1 MNFIQRIKLHNFR
14 RFPTFEADLNP
25 QLNIFVGD
33 NESGK
38 SSILLAIDL
47 TLSGN
52 RSRVESIGL
61 ENLFHKNA
69 IMTFLDSNRSTA
81 ALPHLEIE
89 LYLNEQN
96 NPDLNGTNNSDG
108 RNCDGLLLRCEPDD
122 QYLMEIAEVLQ
133 EDPPNFPFEYYD
145 INFNTFSGKAY
156 NPYNKPLRHLHI
168 DSAQINNEYATR
180 EYIKDLYTA
189 NVVGAEKHRH
199 KNRYRKLKE
208 DFRSDVLLD
217 LNSRIDSYDFVLR
230 TSGRASLETD
240 LTIEES
246 GITIENRGRGR
257 QCFIKTEFALSRSE
271 SSTPISILLLEEPE
285 NHLSHLNMRRLVD
298 SIKDRSQKQ
307 VIIATHSNL
316 ISSRLD
322 LRKCILL
329 NSNSTEPVRL
339 NDLSQGTAEF
349 FMKAPDNGVL
359 EFILSTRVILVEGD
373 AEYILAERFFQ
384 RQAGT
389 PSYEAGVHI
398 ISVGG
403 TSFKRYLELAALLN
417 IKTAVVRDND
427 GNYQQNCVDSYSD
440 FTSDNIKIFADEDDS
455 RHTFEIS
462 LYECNQEICQEVF
475 RRARRTLSVQEF
487 MLGNKTEAAF
497 DLLRSKGD
505 EIVSPHYITD
515 AIEWIRE

>member
-1 MNFIQRIKLHNFR
+1 MSLLTKIKLRNFR
-14 RFPTFEADLNP
+14 RFPSFEADLDP

-52 RSRVESIGL
+52 RSRVESLGL
-61 ENLFHKNA
+61 ENLFNKDV
-69 IMTFLDSNRSTA
+69 IVTFLNSNRSTA
-81 ALPHLEIE
+81 SLPHLEIE

-96 NPDLNGTNNSDG
+96 NPDLNGNNNSDG
-108 RNCDGLLLRCEPDD
+108 RTCDGLLLRCEPDD
-122 QYLMEIAEVLQ
+122 QYSREITDVLQ

-145 INFNTFSGKAY
+145 INFHTFSGKSY

-180 EYIKDLYTA
+180 EYIKDLYAA

-208 DFRSDVLLD
+208 AFRSDVLLD
-217 LNSRIDSYDFVLR
+217 LNRRIEAYDFVLR

-271 SSTPISILLLEEPE
+271 SSTPVSILLLEEPE
-285 NHLSHLNMRRLVD
+285 NHLSHLSMRRLVD
-298 SIKDRSQKQ
+298 SIKDRPQKQ

-329 NSNSTEPVRL
+329 NSNSIEPVRM
-339 NDLSQGTAEF
+339 NDLSNETAEF
-349 FMKAPDNGVL
+349 FMKAPDNSVL
-359 EFILSTRVILVEGD
+359 EFILSTKVILVEGD
-373 AEYILAERFFQ
+373 AEYILAEKLFH

-427 GNYQQNCVDSYSD
+427 SNYQQNCVDSYSD
-440 FTSDNIKIFADEDDS
+440 FTSDDIRVFADNDNS

-462 LYECNQEICQEVF
+462 LYECNQSICEEIF
-475 RRARRTLSVQEF
+475 RTERRTLTVQDF

-497 DLLRSKGD
+497 DLLRKKGD
-505 EIVSPHYITD
+505 EIESPHYITN